1 MSKKGWFILTT
12 VVVSFISFL
21 GQLVSFSWRY
31 QAIFGSTVATGFC
44 LWFCFGKLAKQKKN
58 VFVASFLPLSFFTG
72 INLFYFILPQK
83 TIWRI
88 LLFLAFGIG
97 FYTILLTENVFL
109 VASEFKS
116 VPLYRAASTAGL
128 LMMLSSAFFLFNA
141 LFSFHFS
148 AWING
153 FLVFAIMVPL
163 LLHFFWSVNLTS
175 IFDQD
180 NLTLG
185 LTFSLIISEIAVV
198 ISFWP
203 VGVGKG
209 SLYLVTLLYVFAG
222 IAQAYCRKRL
232 FKKTIWEF
240 LWVGL
245 GTFLAL
251 LLVTN
256 WRGILF

>member
-1 MSKKGWFILTT
+1 MSKKGQFVLTT
-12 VVVSFISFL
+12 AIVSFISFL
-21 GQLVSFSWRY
+21 GQLVPFSWRY
-31 QAIFGSTVATGFC
+31 QAIFGLAIVTSFC
-44 LWFCFGKLAKQKKN
+44 LWFCFGKLAKKKEN
-58 VFVASFLPLSFFTG
+58 IFVALLLPLSFFVG
-72 INLFYFILPQK
+72 INLFYFLLPQK
-83 TIWRI
+83 IIWRL
-88 LLFLAFGIG
+88 LLFLAFAVG

-109 VASEFKS
+109 VAAEFKS
-116 VPLYRAASTAGL
+116 VPLYRAASTTGL
-128 LMMLSSAFFLFNA
+128 LMMLTSAFFLFNA

-153 FLVFAIMVPL
+153 FLAFVIMVPF
-163 LLHFFWSVNLTS
+163 LLHFFWSVNLIS
-175 IFDQD
+175 VFDRD
-180 NLTLG
+180 NLVLT

-222 IAQAYCRKRL
+222 VAQAHCRERL

-240 LWVGL
+240 IWVGL

-251 LLVTN
+251 LLVTS